1 MFKIFAPFTDCITEI
16 NNTQVDN
23 VKDLH
28 VVMAMYNLI
37 EYIDNYSKT
46 LESLYP
52 LYWDKPNTTIA
63 DSESFK
69 FKSRLLDNTNNAGI
83 INEYLSNFWRTLEMP
98 LINCKINLTL
108 TWAEKCVIS
117 EGNKATTFKISG
129 TALYASVPILLTE
142 DNSKLLQQ
150 LKSDFK
156 GIGRWNQYL
165 DYLID
170 PSFHRV
176 NKIFALLFENNDD
189 RTWQT
194 GCF

>member
-1 MFKIFAPFTDCITEI
+1 M
-16 NNTQVDN
+16 
-23 VKDLH
+23 
-28 VVMAMYNLI
+28 
-37 EYIDNYSKT
+37 
-46 LESLYP
+46 
-52 LYWDKPNTTIA
+52 
-63 DSESFK
+63 
-69 FKSRLLDNTNNAGI
+69 LDNTNNAGI

-117 EGNKATTFKISG
+117 EGNKDTTFKISG

-170 PSFHRV
+170 PSFHWV

>member
-1 MFKIFAPFTDCITEI
+1 
-16 NNTQVDN
+16 
-23 VKDLH
+23 
-28 VVMAMYNLI
+28 
-37 EYIDNYSKT
+37 
-46 LESLYP
+46 
-52 LYWDKPNTTIA
+52 
-63 DSESFK
+63 
-69 FKSRLLDNTNNAGI
+69 
-83 INEYLSNFWRTLEMP
+83 MP

-117 EGNKATTFKISG
+117 EGNKDTTFKISG

-170 PSFHRV
+170 PSFHWV